1 MAYDPSKIHKITVEG
16 KYHKFSGFS
25 QTHPSPQRTPVIFQA
40 GQSKTGVAFAGK
52 HAEGI
57 YCGVPTIAG
66 LKKYT
71 SSVREAAVAAGRDP
85 SSVKL
90 FSGICPIVAKTEEEA
105 WAKHAKYKA
114 NTSYIGG
121 LASFCALTG
130 VDLSKYGICFPKNS
144 QKLLADRSAQHFTS
158 PSTSRMRN

>member
-90 FSGICPIVAKTEEEA
+90 FSGICPIVAKLR
-105 WAKHAKYKA
+105 KRHGPSMR
-114 NTSYIGG
+114 NTR
-121 LASFCALTG
+121 LTQAISAG
-130 VDLSKYGICFPKNS
+130 WL
-144 QKLLADRSAQHFTS
+144 RSAL
-158 PSTSRMRN
+158 